1 VWFRSVASG
10 HYALSRGLLR
20 GLVRT
25 AADGEHPAPG
35 GADAG
40 CWERTCAWATLAR
53 ARPWMCGCCNDDD
66 EGGSFAAVW
75 ILQGR
80 RGGKARLL
88 RPVERA
94 TARRVLLIFI
104 SM

>member
-1 VWFRSVASG
+1 MVLMTRRWRTPRAPEARRRPPSFQAGLGGRSQKAAEVWFRSVASG

-53 ARPWMCGCCNDDD
+53 D
-66 EGGSFAAVW
+66 AAVDVW
-75 ILQGR
+75 MLQR
-80 RGGKARLL
+80 R
-88 RPVERA
+88 
-94 TARRVLLIFI
+94 
-104 SM
+104 